1 MIGNYMCIQRDKCF
15 LDTYVFA
22 IIVMGLHIQFF
33 VVTHRGSS
41 DAEIDH
47 YISTL
52 LAPAVVIYV
61 FSRWG
66 ADPLHKV
73 SGSVCFYEASI
84 GINQE

>member
-1 MIGNYMCIQRDKCF
+1 MRLVTHC
-15 LDTYVFA
+15 
-22 IIVMGLHIQFF
+22 VMTTIQFF

-41 DAEIDH
+41 DTEIDH

-66 ADPLHKV
+66 ADPKFKV
-73 SGSVCFYEASI
+73 GGNVCFYEVSVLCI
-84 GINQE
+84 HCVKTC